1 MGGDSGATGGG
12 SGKKGKGFGG
22 DPDAPGAKAG
32 RIGASQRGLG
42 IGGGT
47 VSGSEGFQGRAE
59 KKESFASISE
69 QAQTAEDLAERTS
82 AVPSAFGGY
91 KRSKAAGYVTAE
103 EAEALGPQASLGIA
117 AREAGLDVN
126 VGEQGEVSFAPS
138 GFDASRA
145 VGSILG
151 EEYGLSP
158 SQFAGVPKEAR
169 TAVATGLKE
178 GTLKAGPEGIARSPV
193 GRAAEVASAAYS
205 GFSTVASL
213 GTLAAADALT
223 SVAGLAGVAP
233 DVASLTGSIKSIADL
248 SEREQTLVGSGV
260 LGALSK
266 PTSKPRSAN
275 GIGKQ
280 TVASVRKPTPTA
292 SGGGLPKDPEVPEP
306 RTTAARTA
314 RRPRTR
320 TVFTGI
326 TGIT

>member
-1 MGGDSGATGGG
+1 MSGDSGGTGSGRG
-12 SGKKGKGFGG
+12 GKKGAGFGG

-32 RIGASQRGLG
+32 RIGAHQRGLG
-42 IGGGT
+42 IGTGTGG
-47 VSGSEGFQGRAE
+47 GGFQSRAE
-59 KKESFASISE
+59 KKESFASIAE
-69 QAQTAEDLAERTS
+69 QAQTPEALAEKTG

-117 AREAGLDVN
+117 AREAGLDVS

-145 VGSILG
+145 VGALLG
-151 EEYGLSP
+151 EEYGLTP

-169 TAVATGLKE
+169 TAVAAGLKE
-178 GTLKAGPEGIARSPV
+178 GTLKAGPEGVARSPV
-193 GRAAEVASAAYS
+193 GRAAEVASTAYS

-248 SEREQTLVGSGV
+248 AEREATLVGAGV
-260 LGALSK
+260 LGPLSK
-266 PTSKPRSAN
+266 PKSATRSPGEFGAL
-275 GIGKQ
+275 
-280 TVASVRKPTPTA
+280 ASVRKPKPTA
-292 SGGGLPKDPEVPEP
+292 AGGSLPKDPEVPTP

-326 TGIT
+326 TGIA